1 MSDSAHAPAATHAAE
16 GHGAGGHSS
25 HPDSF
30 YVKIWGVLLVLLVV
44 SVIGPELGIRVVT
57 LFTAFG
63 IAVVKAYLVI
73 KNFMHLGLEK
83 KYVGYLLVTMLA
95 LMVLM
100 VGGVGPDVLR
110 HEGTR
115 WTNVAAQKA
124 VTDGL
129 KAGGGHGEHG
139 APADAHGAPA
149 DAHGAPAAHPPEAH

>member
-1 MSDSAHAPAATHAAE
+1 MSDSAHTLAGAHAAE
-16 GHGAGGHSS
+16 GHTAGGHAA

-30 YVKIWGVLLVLLVV
+30 YIKIWGVLLVLLVV

-73 KNFMHLGLEK
+73 KNFMHLGVEK

-115 WTNVAAQKA
+115 WTNTAAQK
-124 VTDGL
+124 VVNDGL
-129 KAGGGHGEHG
+129 KAGVGHGSEHG
-139 APADAHGAPA
+139 APAEGHRA
-149 DAHGAPAAHPPEAH
+149 PEAH

>member
-1 MSDSAHAPAATHAAE
+1 MSDTAHAPAAPGSHAVA
-16 GHGAGGHSS
+16 HAS

-44 SVIGPELGIRVVT
+44 SVVGPELGIRVVT

-73 KNFMHLGLEK
+73 KNFMHLGVEK
-83 KYVGYLLVTMLA
+83 KYVAYLLLTMLA
-95 LMVLM
+95 LMVVM

-110 HEGTR
+110 HQGTN
-115 WTNVAAQKA
+115 WDNVAAKKA
-124 VTDGL
+124 VEAGL

-139 APADAHGAPA
+139 ADHGAPA
-149 DAHGAPAAHPPEAH
+149 PGAASPGEAH

>member
-1 MSDSAHAPAATHAAE
+1 MSDTAHAPAAAPAAE
-16 GHGAGGHSS
+16 GHGAGGHSA

-44 SVIGPELGIRVVT
+44 SVAGPELGIRVVT

-73 KNFMHLGLEK
+73 KNFMHLGVEK

-115 WTNVAAQKA
+115 WTNTAAQKVVA
-124 VTDGL
+124 DGL

-139 APADAHGAPA
+139 AEHGVPADPHGAPE
-149 DAHGAPAAHPPEAH
+149 AHPAEAH

>member
-1 MSDSAHAPAATHAAE
+1 MSDSSHAPAA
-16 GHGAGGHSS
+16 GHGADGHGHDA

-30 YVKIWGVLLVLLVV
+30 YIRIWAILLAMLVV
-44 SVIGPELGIRVVT
+44 SVAGPEIAHRAFPEGNLQLAIV

-73 KNFMHLGLEK
+73 KNFMHLGVEK

-95 LMVLM
+95 LMALM

-115 WTNVAAQKA
+115 WTNVGAQKA
-124 VTDGL
+124 VQDGL
-129 KAGGGHGEHG
+129 KAGGGHGEAPHG
-139 APADAHGAPA
+139 EAPHGEAPTPV
-149 DAHGAPAAHPPEAH
+149 H

>member
-1 MSDSAHAPAATHAAE
+1 MSDSAHAPAATQAAE
-16 GHGAGGHSS
+16 GHAAGGHSS

-30 YVKIWGVLLVLLVV
+30 YVKIWGVLLVLLIV
-44 SVIGPELGIRVVT
+44 SVVGPELGIRVVT

-73 KNFMHLGLEK
+73 KDFMHLGVEK

-100 VGGVGPDVLR
+100 VGGIGPDVLR

-115 WTNVAAQKA
+115 WTNVAAQKT
-124 VTDGL
+124 VTEGM

-139 APADAHGAPA
+139 SPAPA